1 MITLDRVSYTYPT
14 GHRPA
19 LLDIS
24 LAVKP
29 GEAVLITG
37 ASGCG
42 KSTLVR
48 VVNGLCP
55 HYFKGRLEGRV
66 TVDRVPNREC
76 RLHDI
81 SMSVGTLFQ
90 DPEHQFFTAT
100 VEEEIAFA
108 HEWRETQVPVI
119 RAKVASAAAQF
130 GLDHLLD
137 RSLFRL
143 SEGEK
148 QRVVLASIVSLGP
161 RVLVLDEP
169 SANLDHETTRE
180 LAQTIAALKQSGMA
194 IIIVDHRL
202 YWLSDVVDRVVV
214 MERGRMVATGD
225 FSLLDDEVLRQTYG
239 LRRAAVPDPRNRL
252 KKTGGT
258 SGVIRVEDLSFAYRD
273 GPRLF
278 EGARFALPRGVTGL
292 LGPNGAG
299 KTTLARLLTGLSPM
313 RSGTIYFK
321 NRPASPRFL
330 LQRSG
335 MALQNVDHQ
344 LQMKTVRR
352 ELMVAANG
360 SSPPEC
366 DTSRVED
373 HLVRFGMEGLQDRH
387 PQSLSGGEK
396 QRLVIACAMI
406 RQPDVLILDEPTSG
420 LDGLNM
426 RLIANAVREAA
437 ERGACVL
444 LISHDLELISMT
456 CEHTFE
462 LPALAT

>member
-1 MITLDRVSYTYPT
+1 MITLDRVSYTYPM
-14 GHRPA
+14 GRHPA
-19 LLDIS
+19 LQNIS
-24 LAVKP
+24 LSVEP

-55 HYFKGRLEGRV
+55 HYFKGRLEGDV
-66 TVDRVPNREC
+66 TVDRVSNMDR

-81 SMSVGTLFQ
+81 SLSVGTLFQ

-119 RAKVASAAAQF
+119 RAKVDTAAEQF
-130 GLDHLLD
+130 GLGHLLD

-161 RVLVLDEP
+161 SVLVLDEP
-169 SANLDHETTRE
+169 TANLDPETTQE
-180 LAQTIAALKQSGMA
+180 LARTIAALKQSGMA
-194 IIIVDHRL
+194 VIIVDHRL
-202 YWLSDVVDRVVV
+202 YWLSDVVDRIYV
-214 MERGRMVATGD
+214 MEKGRIAATGD
-225 FSLLDDEVLRQTYG
+225 FSLLDDKVLRKTYG
-239 LRRAAVPDPRNRL
+239 LRRATVPDPRNDL
-252 KKTGGT
+252 KKAGGT
-258 SGVIRVEDLSFAYRD
+258 SGVIRVEDLSFGYRN

-292 LGPNGAG
+292 LGPNGTG

-313 RSGTIYFK
+313 HSGKIYFRD
-321 NRPASPRFL
+321 RPASPRFL

-344 LQMKTVRR
+344 LQMKTVRQ

-360 SSPPEC
+360 AGPLENSVG
-366 DTSRVED
+366 VEA
-373 HLVRFGMEGLQDRH
+373 HLVRFGMQGLHDRH

-406 RQPDVLILDEPTSG
+406 RQPDILILDEPTSG

-426 RLIANAVREAA
+426 RLIADAVRETAN
-437 ERGACVL
+437 RSACAL
-444 LISHDLELISMT
+444 LISHDLELIGMT
-456 CEHTFE
+456 CDHILE
-462 LPALAT
+462 LQALTY